1 MRKNLDPFNQHTD
14 EELWNALQEVRNAR
28 DNEEYRC
35 TIENVLTNK
44 KTNINKLKTK
54 TTLDSYPSVVQIQVV
69 ISHVQK
75 II

>member
-1 MRKNLDPFNQHTD
+1 MDPFNQHTD